1 MDRVFL
7 SPRQAATRIG
17 CGRSSIMRA
26 LASGELPA
34 IRDNKNSWQIDT
46 EALDRWAEK
55 RPGPSPDH
63 GPVTDRPVP
72 EDHHQP
78 DRTIYADTP
87 ETLVRLAVA
96 EARLADVTAER
107 DRLAALLEKSLEPRP
122 GLIARL
128 FGR

>member
-1 MDRVFL
+1 MDRIFL

-26 LASGELPA
+26 LASGDLPA
-34 IRDNKNSWQIDT
+34 IRDNKNAWQIDA
-46 EALDRWAEK
+46 EALDRWADK
-55 RPGPSPDH
+55 RPGPSPDQ
-63 GPVTDRPVP
+63 GPDNDRTMQQDQP
-72 EDHHQP
+72 EP

-107 DRLAALLEKSLEPRP
+107 DRLAHLLEKALEPRP
-122 GLIARL
+122 GILARI